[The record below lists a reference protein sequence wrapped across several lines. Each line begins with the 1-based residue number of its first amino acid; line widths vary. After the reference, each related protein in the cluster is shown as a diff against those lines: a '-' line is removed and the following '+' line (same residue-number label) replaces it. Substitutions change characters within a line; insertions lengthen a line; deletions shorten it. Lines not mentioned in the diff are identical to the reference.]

1 MTQQANGY
9 TLVEMLV
16 AMAVTS
22 IVLAG
27 TYAAYGFF
35 SQQQQSLTAQ
45 TDVDR
50 SALIAIDLMQ
60 SDIRMAGFKDVAD
73 PYPMPAAQAITFKN
87 VVEND
92 SLHTLSNPGDVSLVF
107 DDYPT
112 SGTPIYRT
120 LIRYYLAAYTP
131 QGGTTR
137 NRLYRERRQCIDPS
151 VICNRTNSTIM
162 SGSDTGE
169 PLLDWVSAFAVKGL
183 NPKDSGSF
191 ANQYQ
196 NLQVTL
202 VVSSPKLIEGTT
214 RTITKNFTFLGRAK
228 NVSLVP

>member
-1 MTQQANGY
+1 MTTQANGY

-27 TYAAYGFF
+27 TYAAYAFF
-35 SQQQQSLTAQ
+35 SQQQQTLAAQ

-73 PYPMPAAQAITFKN
+73 PYPMTATQPIVIANA
-87 VVEND
+87 
-92 SLHTLSNPGDVSLVF
+92 NPGDVSLVF
-107 DDYPT
+107 DDYPP

-120 LIRYYLAAYTP
+120 LVRYYLASYTP

-137 NRLYRERRQCIDPS
+137 NRLYRERRQCIDPNVFCTRS
-151 VICNRTNSTIM
+151 NSTIM
-162 SGSDTGE
+162 SGADTGE
-169 PLLDWVSAFAVKGL
+169 PLLDWVTTFSVKGL
-183 NPKDSGSF
+183 KPKASGSF

-196 NLQVTL
+196 TLQVTL
-202 VVSSPKLIEGTT
+202 VVASPKKIEGTT
-214 RTITKNFTFLGRAK
+214 RTVTKNFTFLGRAK

>member
-1 MTQQANGY
+1 MRAQANGY

-27 TYAAYGFF
+27 TYAAYSFF
-35 SQQQQSLTAQ
+35 AQQQQTLAGQ

-73 PYPMPAAQAITFKN
+73 PYPMSATQPIVITSA
-87 VVEND
+87 D
-92 SLHTLSNPGDVSLVF
+92 PGDVSLVF
-107 DDYPT
+107 DDYPP

-120 LIRYYLAAYTP
+120 LVRYYLASYTP

-137 NRLYRERRQCIDPS
+137 NRLYRERRQCTDPS
-151 VICNRTNSTIM
+151 VFCNRSNSTIM
-162 SGSDTGE
+162 TGADTGE
-169 PLLDWVSAFAVKGL
+169 PLLDWVSTFAVKGL
-183 NPKDSGSF
+183 NPKASGSF

-196 NLQVTL
+196 TLQVSL
-202 VVSSPKLIEGTT
+202 VVASPKKIEGTT
-214 RTITKNFTFLGRAK
+214 RTVTKNFTFLGRAK

>member
-1 MTQQANGY
+1 MRAQANGY

-27 TYAAYGFF
+27 TYAAYSFF
-35 SQQQQSLTAQ
+35 AQQQQTLAGQ

-73 PYPMPAAQAITFKN
+73 PYPMSANQPIVITSA
-87 VVEND
+87 D
-92 SLHTLSNPGDVSLVF
+92 PGDVSLVF
-107 DDYPT
+107 DDYPP

-120 LIRYYLAAYTP
+120 LVRYYLASYTP

-137 NRLYRERRQCIDPS
+137 NRLYRERRQCTDSS
-151 VICNRTNSTIM
+151 VFCNRSNSTIM
-162 SGSDTGE
+162 TGADTGE
-169 PLLDWVSAFAVKGL
+169 PLLDWVSTFAVKGL
-183 NPKDSGSF
+183 NPKASGSF

-196 NLQVTL
+196 TLQVSL
-202 VVSSPKLIEGTT
+202 VVASPKKIEGTT
-214 RTITKNFTFLGRAK
+214 RTVTKNFTFLGRAK

>member
-1 MTQQANGY
+1 MTQPSYGY

-27 TYAAYGFF
+27 TYAAYNFF
-35 SQQQQSLTAQ
+35 SQQQQSLAAQ

-60 SDIRMAGFKDVAD
+60 SDIRMAGFKDIAD
-73 PYPMPAAQAITFKN
+73 TYAMPASQAIVITSK
-87 VVEND
+87 D
-92 SLHTLSNPGDVSLVF
+92 PGDVSLVF
-107 DDYPT
+107 DDYPP

-120 LIRYYLAAYTP
+120 LIRYHVEPYTP

-137 NRLYRERRQCIDPS
+137 NRLYRDRRQCTDPS
-151 VICNRTNSTIM
+151 VFCTRTNSTPM
-162 SGSDTGE
+162 TGLDGGE
-169 PLLDWVSAFAVKGL
+169 PLLDWVSQFSVTGL
-183 NPKDSGSF
+183 NQKATGSF
-191 ANQYQ
+191 ANQFQ
-196 NLQVTL
+196 TLQVSL
-202 VVSSPKLIEGTT
+202 VLDSPKKIEGAQ
-214 RTITKNFTFLGRAK
+214 RTVTKNFTFLGRAK

>member
-1 MTQQANGY
+1 MRTHANGY

-27 TYAAYGFF
+27 TYAAYTFF
-35 SQQQQSLTAQ
+35 AQQQQSLSAQ

-50 SALIAIDLMQ
+50 GALIAIDLMQ
-60 SDIRMAGFKDVAD
+60 SDIRMAGFKDFSD
-73 PYPMPAAQAITFKN
+73 PYPMSATQPIVIT
-87 VVEND
+87 
-92 SLHTLSNPGDVSLVF
+92 SANPGDLSLVF
-107 DDYPT
+107 DDYPP

-120 LIRYYLAAYTP
+120 LVRYYLAPYTP

-137 NRLYRERRQCIDPS
+137 NRLYRERRQCNDPS
-151 VICNRTNSTIM
+151 VFCTRNNSTIM
-162 SGSDTGE
+162 SGADTGE
-169 PLLDWVSAFAVKGL
+169 PLLDWVSTFAVKGL
-183 NPKDSGSF
+183 NPKASGSF

-196 NLQVTL
+196 TLQVSMI
-202 VVSSPKLIEGTT
+202 VASPKKIEGTT
-214 RTITKNFTFLGRAK
+214 RSVTKNFTFLGRAK